1 MYADFVTVTQ
11 GKIHHVADALSTG
24 GWQAMKSERNS

>member
-11 GKIHHVADALSTG
+11 GKIHQVADALSTG
-24 GWQAMKSERNS
+24 GWQAIQSERNS